1 MSWHPYNS
9 KRVSRIAVQTHTHT
23 NPSEDKDPPRVLF
36 SISSSALFVI
46 RHSRSSVRESTTD
59 KSLFLSQQLY
69 VVVVPEIMY
78 IETREG
84 KRVRGM
90 IPSKNGAHLWLC
102 KLFHS

>member
-23 NPSEDKDPPRVLF
+23 HANPSEDKDPPRVLF

-59 KSLFLSQQLY
+59 KSLFLSQQLS

-78 IETREG
+78 I
-84 KRVRGM
+84 
-90 IPSKNGAHLWLC
+90 
-102 KLFHS
+102 